1 MQYSSSSS
9 SRKFSAVFVN
19 SLHKATLQIFYYT
32 TCTAPRAQS
41 HRKPQWNL
49 KCESSY
55 LSRFTR
61 LCYTMLRFSM
71 NREFLILTR
80 KSKAR
85 VSIVFNYITLFL
97 VMTHG
102 RVCVLTL
109 SQLFFPFGPPT
120 QSVSTYYLHEN
131 KPSWPGIWM
140 KVTLFFTGWRGH
152 FVYFKW
158 ISLVRCLLSTRISLW
173 VSRVFQCH
181 LLSATYSW
189 PIFQHIYCS

>member
-32 TCTAPRAQS
+32 TRTAPRAQS

-49 KCESSY
+49 TCESSH
-55 LSRFTR
+55 LGRFTR

-80 KSKAR
+80 KSKAK

-102 RVCVLTL
+102 RVCVDFEPTVFPVRPSHSISEYL
-109 SQLFFPFGPPT
+109 LFAWKKALLAWHLNESNTVFHWLKRPF
-120 QSVSTYYLHEN
+120 
-131 KPSWPGIWM
+131 
-140 KVTLFFTGWRGH
+140 
-152 FVYFKW
+152 
-158 ISLVRCLLSTRISLW
+158 CLL
-173 VSRVFQCH
+173 
-181 LLSATYSW
+181 
-189 PIFQHIYCS
+189 

>member
-32 TCTAPRAQS
+32 THTAPRAQS

-49 KCESSY
+49 TCESSY
-55 LSRFTR
+55 LGRFTR

-97 VMTHG
+97 LMTHG
-102 RVCVLTL
+102 RVCVDFANCFSRSALPLNQWVLTICIKISPLGLAFEWKLHCFSLVEEAILSTL
-109 SQLFFPFGPPT
+109 SG
-120 QSVSTYYLHEN
+120 
-131 KPSWPGIWM
+131 
-140 KVTLFFTGWRGH
+140 
-152 FVYFKW
+152 
-158 ISLVRCLLSTRISLW
+158 
-173 VSRVFQCH
+173 
-181 LLSATYSW
+181 
-189 PIFQHIYCS
+189 

>member
-32 TCTAPRAQS
+32 TRTAPRAQS

-49 KCESSY
+49 TCESSY
-55 LSRFTR
+55 LGRFTR
-61 LCYTMLRFSM
+61 LCDTMLRFSM

-80 KSKAR
+80 KAKQG
-85 VSIVFNYITLFL
+85 FPLFL
-97 VMTHG
+97 IMLHYSCLWRTD
-102 RVCVLTL
+102 VCVLTL

-120 QSVSTYYLHEN
+120 QSVSTYNLHEN

-181 LLSATYSW
+181 LRSATYIW
-189 PIFQHIYCS
+189 PIFLHIYFS